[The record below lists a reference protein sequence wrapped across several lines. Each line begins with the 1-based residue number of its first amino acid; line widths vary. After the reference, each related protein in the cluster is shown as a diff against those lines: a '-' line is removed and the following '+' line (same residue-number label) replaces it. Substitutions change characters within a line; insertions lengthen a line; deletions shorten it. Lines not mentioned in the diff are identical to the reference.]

1 MFSRDGLYPQKTF
14 SPYPG
19 KMTAPSDRT
28 TLRRIPE
35 KGVFER
41 EVIDAILDEALYCH
55 LGFIYEGAPFVIP
68 TIHARHEDTV
78 FVHGSAGSRMLKH
91 LRRGFEACLTVTILD
106 GLVLARSVFEH
117 SMNYRSVMVLG
128 PAYEV
133 TDRDEKMV
141 ALEAVSDHVAPG
153 RWRDARGPTKVEL
166 EKTRVIAMSLDEASA
181 KVSTGP
187 PEDNEEDYAL
197 DVWAGVI
204 PVELVPGGLVPDP
217 RLSPG
222 IQPPPE
228 LVEYADPTGDFRSRP
243 S

>member
-1 MFSRDGLYPQKTF
+1 
-14 SPYPG
+14 
-19 KMTAPSDRT
+19 MTAPSDRT
-28 TLRRIPE
+28 ALRRIPE
-35 KGVFER
+35 KGVYER

-55 LGFIYEGAPFVIP
+55 LGFIHDGAPFVIP
-68 TIHARHEDTV
+68 TIHARLGDTV
-78 FVHGSAGSRMLKH
+78 FIHGSAGSRMLKH

-128 PAYEV
+128 PAHEV
-133 TDRDEKMV
+133 TDRDEKMA

-153 RWRDARGPTKVEL
+153 RWRDARGPTQE
-166 EKTRVIAMSLDEASA
+166 EFDKTRVIAMSLDEASA

-204 PVELVPGGLVPDP
+204 PVALAPGGLIPDP
-217 RLSPG
+217 RLKPG

-228 LVEYADPTGDFRSRP
+228 LIEYADPSGEFRSRP
-243 S
+243 T

>member
-1 MFSRDGLYPQKTF
+1 
-14 SPYPG
+14 
-19 KMTAPSDRT
+19 MTIPSDRT
-28 TLRRIPE
+28 ALRRIPE
-35 KGVFER
+35 KGVYER
-41 EVIDAILDEALYCH
+41 EVIDGILDEALYCH

-68 TIHARHEDTV
+68 TIHARHGDTV
-78 FVHGSAGSRMLKH
+78 FVHGSAGSRMLTH
-91 LRRGFEACLTVTILD
+91 LRKGFEACLTVTILD

-128 PAYEV
+128 PAHEV

-153 RWRDARGPTKVEL
+153 RWRDARGPTAVEFD
-166 EKTRVIAMSLDEASA
+166 KTRVIAMSLDEASA
-181 KVSTGP
+181 KVSIGP

-204 PVELVPGGLVPDP
+204 PVGLVPGGLVPDP

-222 IQPPPE
+222 IEPPHE
-228 LVEYADPTGDFRSRP
+228 LTDYADPSGNFRSRQ